1 MIHTLTVNTAIDKL
15 LFIDAFNRDNT
26 NRIRRKEEVLGG
38 KGTHVSINLSIL
50 GEDSGCFGITQGETG
65 TRILDILNARGNLD
79 VRMLHYNDGESRTN
93 YALIENDHT
102 CSLIT
107 EKGKLVSKQRCEE
120 LLDTM
125 QEHMKPGDY
134 LVLSGDANNT
144 EIPFFYNAIMQ
155 RLANKG
161 VRFILDTSSRNLA
174 EALKEKP
181 YLVKP
186 NVDELSQI
194 MGYPIETEAQ
204 ILEGLRFIAN
214 QGVEIVA
221 VSCGGDGSYV
231 LYQDV
236 VYRVY
241 PLKVNVINTIG
252 CGDAY
257 LTGLVYGLNKELPFL
272 QTLQVAT
279 AISAATAESDLT
291 VGFDLERAMSLRDQV
306 KVEVMSNI

>member
-1 MIHTLTVNTAIDKL
+1 
-15 LFIDAFNRDNT
+15 
-26 NRIRRKEEVLGG
+26 
-38 KGTHVSINLSIL
+38 
-50 GEDSGCFGITQGETG
+50 
-65 TRILDILNARGNLD
+65 
-79 VRMLHYNDGESRTN
+79 
-93 YALIENDHT
+93 
-102 CSLIT
+102 
-107 EKGKLVSKQRCEE
+107 
-120 LLDTM
+120 
-125 QEHMKPGDY
+125 MK
-134 LVLSGDANNT
+134 
-144 EIPFFYNAIMQ
+144 
-155 RLANKG
+155 
-161 VRFILDTSSRNLA
+161 A

-181 YLVKP
+181 YLAKP

-231 LYQDV
+231 LYRDV